1 MNLSNGFTKKAITLK
16 RYKIIFSQKSL
27 GVVLRDYVYAL
38 TDWSLSGGDD
48 RLSAEDALD
57 KARSAIVEMIS
68 IAQQVKYVFK
78 SML

>member
-1 MNLSNGFTKKAITLK
+1 M
-16 RYKIIFSQKSL
+16 
-27 GVVLRDYVYAL
+27 VLRDYVYAL